1 MAFSKDTYLIRKPK
15 LDELCKYAWTT
26 KWKELGVEL
35 ELNSRY
41 LDEIEVDYYHSVT
54 ERITKVF
61 QLWLDSA
68 SNPTVGE
75 MLSALRSPSV
85 HENVIADKY
94 DTFCKNNCTGKE
106 VREHLGMILFYSTYP
121 LPLFAMTIKL
131 YMCIY
136 I

>member
-1 MAFSKDTYLIRKPK
+1 MAFSKDTCDYLTREPK
-15 LDELCKYAWTT
+15 LDELCKYVWTT

-41 LDEIEVDYYHSVT
+41 LDEIEVDYCHSVG

-61 QLWLDSA
+61 QLWLGSA

-94 DTFCKNNCTGKE
+94 DRFCKNHCTDKE
-106 VREHLGMILFYSTYP
+106 IKEHLGMIL
-121 LPLFAMTIKL
+121 A
-131 YMCIY
+131 
-136 I
+136 